1 MTALLPEDVS
11 ERILAASPLPIA
23 DAFGALV
30 GAESAFEQRDRVV
43 EVFRATLRT
52 LSAFTLAARLQFG
65 PGPGAE
71 PAQIPELI
79 RSLRSRGLTDGQ
91 WFAIVREVLRPW
103 AQAPGSHPLPALVT
117 AIHGK
122 KAEVPKLVDELL
134 VMRKSETVAHG
145 ASGTKAAILEILER
159 RVPQLLKLL
168 SLLEPVFASARLV
181 VPLATPEDEGEA
193 QSAWSLTGYTPPRGR
208 WRRCS
213 LAAGVRL
220 APGEA
225 ALIDQEHKP
234 IVALHPIVLVR
245 RPSPEAVE
253 ELFTLDGGSKKGAVF
268 VALPS
273 MAEHRES
280 DAWGALAKALE
291 GGESEAD
298 NAPPGG
304 ADRPFRGLSSFG
316 PEHASLFFGREEQAE
331 SLANRIRRHA
341 LVTVTGPSGSGKTS
355 LLRAGA
361 LSQLRDCHVVVLRPG
376 AAPVESLAHR
386 LAEAL
391 GDGHSEGEIAGWVR
405 EDPALIAD
413 AISAWARRDPGD
425 ASAKEVVSGA
435 DKQAT
440 SPAGK
445 QASSSGEQPRSAS
458 TKEAVTAGAKQ
469 ATSESAAS
477 PYRAGPDG
485 RRLVIVVD
493 QAEELFTLSADEEK
507 RELFGRAL
515 ARLGASPDSAS
526 RVVLSVRED
535 FFGRLATIPSLRGL
549 YSRTVE
555 VVTTPDREALAR
567 TLYLP
572 AKHFGYAFEDEA
584 LVWAMVDAVAS
595 EPAALA
601 LLQFCADRLWE
612 VRDRTWKRLSWE
624 AYRAL
629 GGVEG
634 ALAAHADRTLAEM
647 SGTAERTARNLML
660 RLVTAER
667 TRSTATRT
675 ELLES
680 AADRDA
686 ASVVLDRLIS
696 ARLLTVREADDGKD
710 AHVEIVHEALIRH
723 WGKLSSWLAEDV
735 EGQRLL
741 HAMRQAAREWDSRG
755 RARGLLWSGEALS
768 DLRRWRRRSTEKL
781 AATEAAFLQASE
793 AEEAR
798 GRRLRRGLSAAA
810 FVATGAFGAFMFWQW
825 RAAESAR
832 AETEK
837 AQVRAEVR
845 GLVSEAHNLYPTG
858 KHGKALAL
866 LRAAS
871 SLETPD
877 VAGAPTEVSLEMERL
892 QRSGAA
898 SIVLDRHEAQ
908 VRSMAVC
915 AGHPWLVTGAFDGM
929 SRVWD
934 TTTGALLHTLGKGG
948 EKVWGVA
955 CSPDG
960 KTIAAASTTLSGAFG
975 SVRLWD
981 AQTGEPKKT
990 LDFQTGAARVL
1001 FSPDQDMLAVVLDE
1015 GGVATFRADGSEP
1028 RKPFG
1033 GREEGAEDAVFSADG
1048 KWLATLQAT
1057 NVRVYSTADRRL
1069 LATIPNSSGQVMA
1082 IAFAPDGTLGVPM
1095 GGAVR
1100 LFDPETGKE
1109 KGALTLPDPGT
1120 HDNGKIRAIACIA
1133 FSPDGKLAAGGGM
1146 DNAVRVWDLAT
1157 GQIKHQLYVHGNE
1170 IKGVAF
1176 SPDSARLVSASMD
1189 GTAGVWDMASGALVA
1204 RLTGHEAELHGAR
1217 FLDGSR
1223 VATISYDRT
1232 ARVWDTSNGLFSGAL
1247 TTIPRGLS
1255 FGATSRDSRRLAVA
1269 GGEEARVIDTNS
1281 GAIVR
1286 LSQEGQIS
1294 GVAISGGGARV
1305 ATGTLQGAKDG
1316 VLRVFDAVTGQL
1328 RATIAGH
1335 ERGVS
1340 ALAFSP
1346 DERWVAS
1353 GTPDGRVRVWSAD
1366 SGDRV
1371 SEMPSHPAG
1380 VTEVAFSGDGA
1391 LLVSGASNGSVQI
1404 ADAKTGVLTKTLQGG
1419 QGPVTDMLFAPGGR
1433 MVLVAQDTEVRMWD
1447 VASGELRATLG
1458 GYEQAVMAMAFSPDG
1473 KTLAATASDGV
1484 TRLWAYPEGRLIRE
1498 VRTTGDGGF
1507 DVAFSPDGQR
1517 LFVASGEGQSYAWDV
1532 ATGVLLARLY
1542 GATNEPGLPIARAIP
1557 LGDEA
1562 VLSVAEDGSLLRFS
1576 MGPVGRERAFLE
1588 AGKRGNERVCRR
1600 DFRVVSVSPLPDPKS
1615 VWAPDSLCGDKAAD
1629 GQTAH

>member
-1 MTALLPEDVS
+1 MTALLPEDVT
-11 ERILAASPLPIA
+11 ERLLASCPLPIA

-30 GAESAFEQRDRVV
+30 AAESAFEQRDRVV
-43 EVFRATLRT
+43 EVFRAALRT
-52 LSAFTLAARLQFG
+52 LAAFTLAARLQYG

-71 PAQIPELI
+71 SPQIPELI

-91 WFAIVREVLRPW
+91 WFAIVRETLRPW
-103 AQAPGSHPLPALVT
+103 VSAPGSHPLPALVT
-117 AIHGK
+117 AIVGK

-145 ASGTKAAILEILER
+145 ASGTKAAIQEILEKR
-159 RVPQLLKLL
+159 TPQLLKLL
-168 SLLEPVFASARLV
+168 ELLGPVFSAARLV
-181 VPLATPEDEGEA
+181 VPLATPEDDSEA

-213 LAAGVRL
+213 LALGVRL
-220 APGEA
+220 TPGEV
-225 ALIDQEHKP
+225 ALIDQENKP

-253 ELFTLDGGSKKGAVF
+253 EFFTLDGGSKKGAVF

-280 DAWGALAKALE
+280 DAWNALAKALE
-291 GGESEAD
+291 GGDSGDDSA
-298 NAPPGG
+298 APGG

-391 GDGHSEGEIAGWVR
+391 GEGFSQGEIATWVR
-405 EDPALIAD
+405 EDPGLIAE
-413 AISAWARRDPGD
+413 AIAAWSRRDPAD
-425 ASAKEVVSGA
+425 GA
-435 DKQAT
+435 A
-440 SPAGK
+440 
-445 QASSSGEQPRSAS
+445 
-458 TKEAVTAGAKQ
+458 KEAVSGGGEQARSSTAKEAVSG
-469 ATSESAAS
+469 AS
-477 PYRAGPDG
+477 PYRAGPEP

-493 QAEELFTLSADEEK
+493 QAEEMFTLSADEEK

-515 ARLGASPDSAS
+515 ARLGASADSAS

-535 FFGRLATIPSLRGL
+535 FFGRLATVPSLRGL

-555 VVTTPDREALAR
+555 VVTTPDRDALAR

-572 AKHFGYAFEDEA
+572 AKHFGVAFEDEA

-601 LLQFCADRLWE
+601 LLQFCADRLWD

-667 TRSTATRT
+667 TRATASRT
-675 ELLES
+675 ELLEA

-686 ASVVLDRLIS
+686 ASVVLDRLIA

-723 WGKLSSWLAEDV
+723 WGRLSAWLAEDV

-741 HAMRQAAREWDSRG
+741 HAMRQAAREWESRG

-781 AATEAAFLQASE
+781 AAAEAAFLQASE
-793 AEEAR
+793 AEETR

-871 SLETPD
+871 SLETPEI
-877 VAGAPTEVSLEMERL
+877 AGAATSVSLEMERL
-892 QRSGAA
+892 QRSGGA
-898 SIVLDRHEAQ
+898 SIVLDRHDAQ
-908 VRSMAVC
+908 VHAMAVC
-915 AGHPWLVTGAFDGM
+915 AGHPWLVTGAFDGK

-934 TTTGALLHTLGKGG
+934 TTTGELLHTLGKAG

-960 KTIAAASTTLSGAFG
+960 KTIAAASTTLSGGFG

-981 AQTGEPKKT
+981 AATGEPKKT

-1001 FSPDQDMLAVVLDE
+1001 YSPHQDTLAVVLDE
-1015 GGVATFRADGSEP
+1015 GSVASFRADGGEP
-1028 RKPFG
+1028 RAPFG
-1033 GREEGAEDAVFSADG
+1033 GKEDRAEDAVFSADG
-1048 KWLATLQAT
+1048 KWLATNRGTSIA
-1057 NVRVYSTADRRL
+1057 VYSTVDRRL
-1069 LATIPNSSGQVMA
+1069 VSTIPSTSGQVMA
-1082 IAFAPDGTLGVPM
+1082 VAFAPDGTLGVPM
-1095 GGAVR
+1095 SGAVK

-1109 KGALTLPDPGT
+1109 KGALVTPDPGS
-1120 HDNGKIRAIACIA
+1120 HDNGKIRAIACVA

-1146 DNAVRVWDLAT
+1146 DDLVRVWELAT
-1157 GQIKHQLYVHGNE
+1157 GHIKHQLRVHKDE
-1170 IKGVAF
+1170 IKSVAF

-1204 RLTGHEAELHGAR
+1204 RLTGHEAELHGAQ
-1217 FLDGSR
+1217 FLDGTR

-1232 ARVWDTSNGLFSGAL
+1232 ARVWDTSNGLFAGAL
-1247 TTIPRGLS
+1247 AVIPQGLTS
-1255 FGATSRDSRRLAVA
+1255 AVTSRDLLRLAVT
-1269 GGEEARVIDTNS
+1269 GGDQARVIDTNS
-1281 GAIVR
+1281 GAIVQ
-1286 LSQEGQIS
+1286 LVQEGQIS
-1294 GVAISGGGARV
+1294 SVAISEGGGRV

-1316 VLRVFDAVTGQL
+1316 VLRLFDGATGQL

-1346 DERWVAS
+1346 DERLVAS
-1353 GTPDGRVRVWSAD
+1353 GTVDGRVRVWSAD
-1366 SGDRV
+1366 TGDRL
-1371 SEMPSHPAG
+1371 SEVPPHAAG

-1391 LLVSGASNGSVQI
+1391 LLVSGASNGTIQI
-1404 ADAKTGVLTKTLQGG
+1404 AEAKTGVLTRTLQGG
-1419 QGPVTDMLFAPGGR
+1419 QGPVTDMAFAPGGR
-1433 MVLVAQDTEVRMWD
+1433 VVLVAQDTEVRLWD
-1447 VASGELRATLG
+1447 VASGDLRATLG

-1484 TRLWAYPEGRLIRE
+1484 TRLWAYPEGRLLRE
-1498 VRTTGDGGF
+1498 VRAAGDGGY
-1507 DVAFSPDGQR
+1507 DVAFSKDGQR
-1517 LFVASGEGQSYAWDV
+1517 LFVASGEGQSYVWDV
-1532 ATGVLLARLY
+1532 ATGVLLSRLA
-1542 GATNEPGLPIARAIP
+1542 GATIEPGLPVARAIP
-1557 LGDEA
+1557 LGEDT
-1562 VLSVAEDGSLLRFS
+1562 VLSVAEDGSLLRFLA
-1576 MGPVGRERAFLE
+1576 GPVNRERAFLE

-1615 VWAPDSLCGDKAAD
+1615 VWAPDSLCGEAPGAAA
-1629 GQTAH
+1629 GN